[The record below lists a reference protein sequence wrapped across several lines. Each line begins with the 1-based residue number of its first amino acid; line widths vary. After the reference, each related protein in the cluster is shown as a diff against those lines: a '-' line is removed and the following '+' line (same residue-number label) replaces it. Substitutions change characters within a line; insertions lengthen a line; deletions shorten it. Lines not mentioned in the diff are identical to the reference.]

1 MQEEVNQEI
10 IAVSVQ
16 TTQLTADVLSKMLD
30 KLLNEYKDFTKN
42 MHGKV
47 SLKDLMKENAGAAT
61 IEINENNIKA
71 FEKVAR
77 KYNIDFAVKKDKTE
91 EPPKY
96 IVFFKA
102 RDKDVM
108 AQAFKEF
115 VHKNEEDKNKVPIKE
130 VINELKEKAAKMMEQ
145 VINKDKHRA
154 KERDL

>member
-1 MQEEVNQEI
+1 MQEEVNHEI

-16 TTQLTADVLSKMLD
+16 ATQLSADVLAKMFD
-30 KLLNEYKDFTKN
+30 KFLREYHNLKDN

-47 SLKDLMKENAGAAT
+47 TLKDLMKENAGAAT
-61 IEINENNIKA
+61 IEINEKNIKA
-71 FEKVAR
+71 FERTAR
-77 KYNIDFAVKKDKTE
+77 KYSIDFAVKKDVNM

-108 AQAFKEF
+108 AEAFKEF
-115 VHKNEEDKNKVPIKE
+115 IHKNEESKDKVPIKE

-145 VINKDKHRA
+145 VQNKEKHKA
-154 KERDL
+154 HELEL